1 MGEMEK
7 ALELLDQHYEDYRA
21 MYRVSLEQCDCIER
35 EDLSGLEVSFERL
48 HRLMD
53 QIRRRQAGMP
63 ELGPCEGAAQKELQ
77 QRHQNL
83 RHIIGELQ
91 EVRQGNERAVRH
103 LLQRTRDELRQFGKG
118 QRAARGY
125 RRTRVQD
132 ARFFDGT
139 R

>member
-7 ALELLDQHYEDYRA
+7 ALEILDQHYEDYRA
-21 MYRVSLEQCDCIER
+21 MYRVGLEQRDCIAR
-35 EDLSGLEVSFERL
+35 EDLSGLEVSFERM
-48 HRLMD
+48 HRLTD
-53 QIRRRQAGMP
+53 RIRRRQAGMP
-63 ELGPCEGAAQKELQ
+63 ELGPGGGAAPGELQ

-91 EVRQGNERAVRH
+91 EVRQSNERAVKR